1 MTPHLQRPEPVYL
14 QLVSHYR
21 DAITSGDLREGSRLP
36 TVREIADQWE
46 VAYTTAA
53 KAVRQ
58 LAADGLVST
67 SKQGTV
73 VSFLEGSTYSPADRL
88 RSVHRGRVI
97 YPHAPASRIIS
108 AEVVAPPA
116 HVSDAM
122 GLEEGAQVVRRERVT
137 SHGDVPV
144 TWSVTWM
151 PAGLVDQVPE
161 LLDLAPIPGGQG
173 TIGLVKTR
181 TGRFPQIGIDSYRQC
196 AARATALIAERLGI
210 NEGDPILRGENTWPE
225 QDGAVLEFGEFAIPE
240 GQWVTV
246 S

>member
-1 MTPHLQRPEPVYL
+1 MAPHLQRPEPVYL
-14 QLVSHYR
+14 QLVTHYR
-21 DAITSGDLREGSRLP
+21 DAITNGDLREGARLP
-36 TVREIADQWE
+36 TVREIAEQWE

-73 VSFLEGSTYSPADRL
+73 VSFLEGSTFSPADRL

-97 YPHAPASRIIS
+97 YPHAPGSRIIS
-108 AEVVAPPA
+108 AELVAAPQ
-116 HVSDAM
+116 HVANVM
-122 GLEEGAQVVRRERVT
+122 GIEPGDQVVRRERVT

-151 PAGLVDQVPE
+151 PASLVEQVPE
-161 LLDLAPIPGGQG
+161 LLEMAPIPGGQG
-173 TIGLVKTR
+173 TIGLVKAR

-196 AARATALIAERLGI
+196 AARASALIAERLGI
-210 NEGDPILRGENTWPE
+210 AEGDPILRGENTWPE
-225 QDGAVLEFGEFAIPE
+225 QDGVVLEFGESAIIE
-240 GQWVTV
+240 GQWVNVT
-246 S
+246 

>member
-1 MTPHLQRPEPVYL
+1 MNPHLQRPEPVYL
-14 QLVSHYR
+14 QLVTHYR
-21 DAITSGDLREGSRLP
+21 DAITSGELAEGQRLP
-36 TVREIADQWE
+36 TVREIADYWK

-67 SKQGTV
+67 SKQGTIV
-73 VSFLEGSTYSPADRL
+73 AFLEGSTYSPADRL

-97 YPHAPASRIIS
+97 YPHGASKIIS
-108 AEVVAPPA
+108 AEVIEAPQHVA
-116 HVSDAM
+116 DAM
-122 GLEEGAQVVRRERVT
+122 GLDAGDRVVRRERVT
-137 SHGDVPV
+137 AHGDVPV

-151 PAGLVDQVPE
+151 PAELVETVPE

-173 TIGLVKTR
+173 TIGLVKER
-181 TGRFPQIGIDSYRQC
+181 TGRFPKVGLDSYRQC

-210 NEGDPILRGENTWPE
+210 NEGDPILRGENSWPE
-225 QDGAVLEFGEFAIPE
+225 ESGVVLEFGEFAIPE

>member
-1 MTPHLQRPEPVYL
+1 MTPHLQRPEPIYL

-21 DAITSGDLREGSRLP
+21 DAITSGDLREGARLP

-58 LAADGLVST
+58 LASDGLVST
-67 SKQGTV
+67 SKQGTIV
-73 VSFLEGSTYSPADRL
+73 CFLEGSTYSPADRL

-97 YPHAPASRIIS
+97 YPHGASRIIS
-108 AEVVAPPA
+108 AELIAAPQHVA
-116 HVSDAM
+116 DAM
-122 GLEEGAQVVRRERVT
+122 AIETGDQVVRRERVT
-137 SHGDVPV
+137 AHGDVPV

-151 PAGLVDQVPE
+151 PAGLVEQVPE
-161 LLDLAPIPGGQG
+161 LLEMAPIPGGKG
-173 TIGLVKTR
+173 TIGLVQDR

-196 AARATALIAERLGI
+196 ASRASALIAERLGI
-210 NEGDPILRGENTWPE
+210 AEGDPILRGENTWPE
-225 QDGAVLEFGEFAIPE
+225 QDGVVLEFGEFAIPE